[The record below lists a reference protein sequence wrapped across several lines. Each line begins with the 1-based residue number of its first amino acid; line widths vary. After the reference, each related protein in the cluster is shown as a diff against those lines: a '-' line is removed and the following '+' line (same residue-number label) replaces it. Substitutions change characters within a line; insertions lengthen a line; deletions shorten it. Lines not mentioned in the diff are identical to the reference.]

1 MIKFVQNYR
10 LMIRVILM
18 TDFTEAYARRLLLGI
33 SQFARESGQR
43 WSICRL
49 QSTNRREGDD
59 LQEVLQ
65 FAKKIRANAI
75 IGQFYPSD
83 DVSLFMKNGILA
95 IAQDFKGS
103 FPNIPNITVN
113 HYQAGKMAAEYFLK
127 KGFKSFG
134 FYGPVGVHFSEERY
148 NGFKQTIKEANPEYS
163 VSFFQARDEISLWE
177 FGLEELNNWLRFL
190 PKPVGVMACD
200 DKWAYH
206 ITEACMVN
214 AQQRKGRTSVP
225 EEVSVLGVGND
236 ETICSLCVPHLSSIN
251 QKVEQAGYRVAELI
265 SKMLKDPSFKVHNI
279 NVELGTVLTRR
290 SSDIL
295 VNDNPYIT
303 TVLRYIHSHLR
314 EKISVDD
321 LVSLVPLS
329 RRLLEN
335 KFLQSTGSSIYDYII
350 NARVE
355 KMAEYLAE
363 GLTVSEAAFR
373 IGACDTKN
381 ISRSFKKIKGITP
394 MEFRKKQ
401 EM

>member
-1 MIKFVQNYR
+1 MV
-10 LMIRVILM
+10 RVILM

-49 QSTNRREGDD
+49 QSTNRKEGD
-59 LQEVLQ
+59 LEEVLQ

-75 IGQFYPSD
+75 IGQFYTSD
-83 DVSLFMKNGILA
+83 DVSIFRENGIIA
-95 IAQDFKGS
+95 IAQDFKS
-103 FPNIPNITVN
+103 PIPDIPNITAH
-113 HYQAGKMAAEYFLK
+113 HYMAGKLAADYFLK

-134 FYGPVGVHFSEERY
+134 FYGPVGVAFSEERY
-148 NGFKQTIKEANPEYS
+148 AGFRQAIKEANPEYT
-163 VSFFQARDEISLWE
+163 VSFFQASDEHSMWK

-190 PKPVGVMACD
+190 PKPVGVLACD
-200 DKWAYH
+200 DNWAYH
-206 ITEACMVN
+206 IIEACHVN
-214 AQQRKGRTSVP
+214 GQQKGRTSIP
-225 EEVSVLGVGND
+225 ADISVLGVDND
-236 ETICSLCVPHLSSIN
+236 ETICRLCVPHLSSIN

-265 SKMLKDPSFKVHNI
+265 SRMLKDPSCKGNNI
-279 NVELGTVLTRR
+279 NVELGTIVTRR

-303 TVLRYIHSHLR
+303 TVLRYIHEHLR
-314 EKISVDD
+314 EKISVDE

-329 RRLLEN
+329 RRLLET
-335 KFLQSTGSSIYDYII
+335 KFFQSTGSSIYDYII

-355 KMAEYLAE
+355 KMAEYLIE

-373 IGACDTKN
+373 IGANDTKN
-381 ISRSFKKIKGITP
+381 ISRSFKKIKGMTP

-401 EM
+401 EI

>member
-1 MIKFVQNYR
+1 MV
-10 LMIRVILM
+10 RVILM

-49 QSTNRREGDD
+49 QSTNRKEGD
-59 LQEVLQ
+59 LEEVLQ

-75 IGQFYPSD
+75 IGQFYPSE
-83 DVSLFMKNGILA
+83 DVSIFKKNGILA
-95 IAQDFKGS
+95 IAQDFKA
-103 FPNIPNITVN
+103 PIPDIPNITAN
-113 HYQAGKMAAEYFLK
+113 HYLAGKLAAEYFLK

-134 FYGPVGVHFSEERY
+134 FYGPVGVAFSEERY
-148 NGFKQTIKEANPEYS
+148 EGFRQTIKETNQEYT
-163 VSFFQARDEISLWE
+163 VSFFQASDEHSMWK

-190 PKPVGVMACD
+190 PKPVGVLACD
-200 DKWAYH
+200 DNWAYH
-206 ITEACMVN
+206 ITEACQIHDRLKN
-214 AQQRKGRTSVP
+214 RTSIP
-225 EEVSVLGVGND
+225 ADISVLGVDND
-236 ETICSLCVPHLSSIN
+236 ETICRLCVPHLSSIN

-265 SKMLKDPSFKVHNI
+265 SRMLKDPSCKGNNI
-279 NVELGTVLTRR
+279 NVELGTIVTRR

-303 TVLRYIHSHLR
+303 TVLRYIHEHLR
-314 EKISVDD
+314 EKISVDE

-335 KFLQSTGSSIYDYII
+335 KFFQSTGSSIYDYII

-355 KMAEYLAE
+355 KMAEYLTE

-373 IGACDTKN
+373 IGANDTKN
-381 ISRSFKKIKGITP
+381 ISRSFKKIKGMTP

-401 EM
+401 EI